1 MINMIGMQYKVILP
15 KDYDMEII
23 KKRVKDNGYKT
34 DGFQA
39 LNFKAYLITETEKDG
54 NFYNCYA
61 PLYIWDG
68 HEGMNKFIFEGYYD
82 NILQSFGWQQIHIGV
97 PLVVNLSDD
106 FKKCKYVVEYVG
118 SISQKNSLIETQFNF
133 FNKNVQNTENCKG
146 NVIVYNPDKWGYS
159 QFGFYEVKP
168 EIEEIED
175 ITLYEVLH
183 ISQ

>member
-1 MINMIGMQYKVILP
+1 MIGMQYKVILP